1 MEQYSDMV
9 QALKD
14 LRQRGYSIDFS
25 LLPDCLYCA
34 SKSLKL
40 KPEDFTLVETY
51 GFENLDS
58 NPEDN
63 AVIYAILS
71 NDGKSNGVLVDAYG
85 TYAERMAYEMVK
97 KLNAT

>member
-40 KPEDFTLVETY
+40 KPEDLRLRKLIGLKAST
-51 GFENLDS
+51 
-58 NPEDN
+58 
-63 AVIYAILS
+63 AVLI
-71 NDGKSNGVLVDAYG
+71 
-85 TYAERMAYEMVK
+85 TMP
-97 KLNAT
+97 